1 MNKNITVMRLGFPE
15 LPAAKLPFYPRSCG
29 INYFYGRRR
38 EEQPPGTVV
47 ELCWVANGECVFDF
61 GETRCTVKADQAI
74 YRLPGDC
81 RAKLSAPDMKTV
93 VYWATFDGPGAADF
107 FLRYG
112 YPRGAL
118 NSGKC
123 PVHLFDEI
131 RGLLNSLLPSDLR
144 RLVALYTELIGLMGE
159 EESGQQSRK
168 GRLFRNALA
177 RIHSGYQN
185 PEFDVN
191 TLAELLG
198 LHRTTLDRMFRREL
212 GLPPNRYLTKM
223 RLHHALSLLACTTLS
238 IAEIAA
244 RTGFVRSNYFGR
256 VFRENVGVTPLEYRR
271 LRSREN

>member
-93 VYWATFDGPGAADF
+93 VYWATFYGPGAADF

-112 YPRGAL
+112 YPRGAI

-131 RGLLNSLLPSDLR
+131 RGSLNSLLPSDLR

-223 RLHHALSLLACTTLS
+223 RLHHALSLLVCTTLS